1 MRFTQEDRV
10 LVILDDV
17 WQMLDFD
24 AIGIPSSEHHKGC
37 KVLISS
43 RSEAVCTLMDCQKKI
58 HLSTLT
64 NDETWDLF
72 QKQALISECTSITV
86 KNLARE
92 ISNECK
98 GLPVAI
104 VAVASS
110 LKGKAEVDWKVALD
124 RLRSSKH
131 VNIEKGL
138 QNPYKCLQLSYDNLD
153 TEEAKSLF
161 LLCSVFPE
169 DCEIPVEFLTRSAIG
184 LGIVGEVHSYEG
196 ARDEGRSECG

>member
-1 MRFTQEDRV
+1 MDRSQRLCMRFTQEDRV

-37 KVLISS
+37 KGVIST

-72 QKQALISECTSITV
+72 QKQALISDGTSITV

-110 LKGKAEVDWKVALD
+110 LKGKAEVEWKVALD
-124 RLRSSKH
+124 RLRSSKP

-138 QNPYKCLQLSYDNLD
+138 QNSYKCLQLSYDNLD

-161 LLCSVFPE
+161 
-169 DCEIPVEFLTRSAIG
+169 
-184 LGIVGEVHSYEG
+184 
-196 ARDEGRSECG
+196 